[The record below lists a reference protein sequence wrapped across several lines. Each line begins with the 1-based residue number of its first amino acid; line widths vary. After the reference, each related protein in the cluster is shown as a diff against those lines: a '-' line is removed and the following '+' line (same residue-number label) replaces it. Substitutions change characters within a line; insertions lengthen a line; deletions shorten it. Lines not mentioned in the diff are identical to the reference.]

1 MRLKLE
7 EAVRLREAGR
17 ADEAKAQLLSL
28 LEEYEACRTSQ
39 GVTAANPA
47 NSGPGNGLPG
57 KNRALGQ
64 DHLYAELLY
73 QIAWCHDVLGLEHQA
88 VPYYEGSLS
97 AGLADHLRPGAFLGL
112 GSTYRTLGE
121 YEKAKCLF
129 EHAAAEHPA
138 HRELRVFYAMTL
150 YNLGEHEQA
159 MSILLHLLAG
169 TSADP
174 GIAEYAKAIAFYAD
188 NLDRIWE

>member
-17 ADEAKAQLLSL
+17 ADEARAKLILL
-28 LEEYEACRTSQ
+28 LEEYEACRTPYGITPVEGNPISGQ
-39 GVTAANPA
+39 PAWNRVTEE
-47 NSGPGNGLPG
+47 
-57 KNRALGQ
+57 
-64 DHLYAELLY
+64 DYLYAELLY
-73 QIAWCHDVLGLEHQA
+73 QIAWCHDVLGLERQA
-88 VPYYEGSLS
+88 VPYYERGLS
-97 AGLADHLRPGAFLGL
+97 AGLAEHLRPGALLGL

-121 YEKAKCLF
+121 YDKARSLF
-129 EHAAAEHPA
+129 EQAMAEYPE

-150 YNLGEHEQA
+150 YNLGKHERA
-159 MSILLHLLAG
+159 ASILLHLLAG

-188 NLDRIWE
+188 NLDRKWE